1 MDEIINKKGIFWI
14 KDESNSFEGKITIR
28 DGYFYLECD
37 NEIFEKL
44 YFKHFESIK
53 GVIESIPVTLLNCNL
68 FSRYNSFM
76 FEYLFKNYNSSE
88 FIFDDTYIKFKY
100 LDSWIQSPLLTTED
114 EKHLIE
120 NCLGSDIFSNLND
133 LDIFLIA
140 EKNLYD
146 LYEFEFKLK
155 YKKPTQF
162 ENIFNDAFKINN
174 FLSILMH
181 KKSNIIRMSFLVS
194 EDEGN
199 FSTVD
204 VFYKFFSQEDAKLE
218 PNYILIN
225 YFEIAGDFFN
235 MLSTWFEIY
244 EKFKSFFYLYFV
256 NMDSNFTAELLFI
269 SYTEAIESY
278 IRKSNFNNFYMDKD
292 EYEWIFKDLK
302 TFINTN
308 QYLSRSHKASL
319 KSRVKYGN
327 EYSFRKRLN
336 NLVKFLDGFSLI
348 EYLNEKYENK
358 FVDIV
363 IDNRN
368 YYTHYDKK
376 EDSVRSGIKLVLLT
390 LDLRLLLELCILN
403 EIGIPKE
410 LIDKNLKKFFRKI

>member
-44 YFKHFESIK
+44 YFKHFDSIK

-88 FIFDDTYIKFKY
+88 FIFDNTYIKFKY

-120 NCLGSDIFSNLND
+120 NSLGSDIFSNLKD
-133 LDIFLIA
+133 LDIFLLS

-146 LYEFEFKLK
+146 SYEFKFNLK
-155 YKKPTQF
+155 YKKPTHF
-162 ENIFNDAFKINN
+162 EIIFNDAIKINN

-181 KKSNIIRMSFLVS
+181 KKSNILSMSFLVS
-194 EDEGN
+194 EDEGK

-204 VFYKFFSQEDAKLE
+204 VFYKFFSHEDAKLDI
-218 PNYILIN
+218 NHILIN
-225 YFEIAGDFFN
+225 CFEIADDFFF
-235 MLSTWFEIY
+235 MLATWFEISD
-244 EKFKSFFYLYFV
+244 KFKSFFYLYFV
-256 NMDSNFTAELLFI
+256 NMDSNFTAELLFV
-269 SYTEAIESY
+269 SYTQAIESY
-278 IRKSNFNNFYMDKD
+278 MRKSNFDKFYMDKE
-292 EYEWIFKDLK
+292 EYDWIYKDLK
-302 TFINTN
+302 TFINRN
-308 QYLSRSHKASL
+308 QYLSRSHKDSL

-327 EYSFRKRLN
+327 EHSLRKRLKD
-336 NLVKFLDGFSLI
+336 LVESLDEFLLI
-348 EYLNEKYENK
+348 DYLNDKYEQN
-358 FVDIV
+358 FVNIV
-363 IDNRN
+363 IENRN

-376 EDSVRSGIKLVLLT
+376 DDLVKSGIKLVLLT

-403 EIGIPKE
+403 EIGISKE
-410 LIDKNLKKFFRKI
+410 LIDKKLKRYFRKI